1 MNIDPLLDVII
12 NIILFFELSGSD
24 AVQADVAVAMLEQIA
39 SALQR
44 LDPDLR
50 DRLINYAM
58 SEARHATSEEQRLA
72 LQSLPENMGL
82 SPT

>member
-1 MNIDPLLDVII
+1 MNIDPLIDII
-12 NIILFFELSGSD
+12 IDTILFFELSGDD

-39 SALQR
+39 AALQR

-50 DRLINYAM
+50 DHLIHYAR
-58 SEARHATSEEQRLA
+58 SGARHATSEEHRLA